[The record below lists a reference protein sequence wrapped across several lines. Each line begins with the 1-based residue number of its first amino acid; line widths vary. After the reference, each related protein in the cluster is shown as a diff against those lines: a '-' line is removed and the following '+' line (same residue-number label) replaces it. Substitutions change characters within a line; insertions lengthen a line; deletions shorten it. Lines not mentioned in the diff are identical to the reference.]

1 MLSRIIPEE
10 HRNMMKIYWF
20 IGEDIAMFVNKEQ
33 KNLGVIESEAIEENI
48 FHIIL
53 TNYHCHFMKKITNC
67 LPT

>member
-20 IGEDIAMFVNKEQ
+20 IGEDIAMCVNKEQ
-33 KNLGVIESEAIEENI
+33 KNLGVIESEAIEEKM

-53 TNYHCHFMKKITNC
+53 INKLPLPFHEENY
-67 LPT
+67 